1 MTTFNTDSTPPT
13 TANLP
18 IPLDDPRDDGE
29 PHAAVASSAPAAEA
43 IATIEGTG
51 RSDRADDELSP
62 PSDQPAPADTGQH
75 PTIAKRI
82 IFDGNAF
89 DIPRGTPDVIVRD
102 NNALR
107 RAYATAMAK
116 PELTQA
122 QMEDGTIEIDGYRV
136 PTLTLRVR
144 PQVKGA
150 SPADAPSL
158 LGALRR
164 VPRVHI
170 HDQGDDALVRLLLRG
185 ERITIDQ
192 AVRHNLGDR
201 CDRVAHPPLTTTYGG
216 IRLCSTLD
224 AIPSVAGAAG
234 ADIA

>member
-1 MTTFNTDSTPPT
+1 MTTFNNASTPST
-13 TANLP
+13 VELQATSV
-18 IPLDDPRDDGE
+18 DPRDDGE
-29 PHAAVASSAPAAEA
+29 LCVASPSPAPADEA
-43 IATIEGTG
+43 SATTEGTE
-51 RSDRADDELSP
+51 RSHSAGDELSP
-62 PSDQPAPADTGQH
+62 PSDQKEVVDKAPH

-82 IFDGNAF
+82 IFDGNCF
-89 DIPRGTPDVIVRD
+89 DIPHGTPDVIVRD

-122 QMEDGTIEIDGYRV
+122 QMEDGTVEIDGYRV

-158 LGALRR
+158 LAAMQR
-164 VPRVHI
+164 VPRVRI

-192 AVRHNLGDR
+192 AVRHSLGDR
-201 CDRVAHPPLTTTYGG
+201 CDRVAHPPSTTIYGG

-224 AIPSVAGAAG
+224 ALPAVSGATG

>member
-1 MTTFNTDSTPPT
+1 MTTFNNDSTPSTVDLPA
-13 TANLP
+13 TA
-18 IPLDDPRDDGE
+18 DDPRDDGE
-29 PHAAVASSAPAAEA
+29 LCAAAPSPVPAAEA
-43 IATIEGTG
+43 MATPEGTE
-51 RSDRADDELSP
+51 RSHSADVELSP
-62 PSDQPAPADTGQH
+62 PSDQKEVVDKEPHPA
-75 PTIAKRI
+75 IAKRI

-122 QMEDGTIEIDGYRV
+122 QMEDGTIEIDGYHV

-158 LGALRR
+158 LAALQR
-164 VPRVHI
+164 VPRVRNRN
-170 HDQGDDALVRLLLRG
+170 DGNDELVRVLLRG
-185 ERITIDQ
+185 GRITIDQ
-192 AVRHNLGDR
+192 AVRHSLGDR
-201 CDRVAHPPLTTTYGG
+201 CDRVAHPQSTTTYGG

-224 AIPSVAGAAG
+224 AIPAVGGAAG

>member
-1 MTTFNTDSTPPT
+1 MTTFNNDSMPSTVDLSAT
-13 TANLP
+13 SG
-18 IPLDDPRDDGE
+18 DPRDDGE
-29 PHAAVASSAPAAEA
+29 LRAAAPFPAPADEA
-43 IATIEGTG
+43 SATSEGTE
-51 RSDRADDELSP
+51 RSDRADDELSA
-62 PSDQPAPADTGQH
+62 PSEQREPADTTPH
-75 PTIAKRI
+75 PTIARRI

-89 DIPRGTPDVIVRD
+89 DIPHGTPDVIVRD

-122 QMEDGTIEIDGYRV
+122 QMEDGTVEIDGYCV

-144 PQVKGA
+144 PQVKGV

-158 LGALRR
+158 LAVLQR
-164 VPRVHI
+164 VPRVLNRN
-170 HDQGDDALVRLLLRG
+170 DGDDELVRLLLRG

-192 AVRHNLGDR
+192 AVRHSLGDR
-201 CDRVAHPPLTTTYGG
+201 CDRVAHPPSTTTYGG

-224 AIPSVAGAAG
+224 ALPAVGGAAG

>member
-1 MTTFNTDSTPPT
+1 MTTFNNDSTSST
-13 TANLP
+13 VDLP
-18 IPLDDPRDDGE
+18 ATSDDPRDSRE
-29 PHAAVASSAPAAEA
+29 PRAAAPALPSAAEA
-43 IATIEGTG
+43 MATTEGTEQ
-51 RSDRADDELSP
+51 SHRADDELSSPSEQREP
-62 PSDQPAPADTGQH
+62 PDTTLH

-82 IFDGNAF
+82 IFDGNTF
-89 DIPRGTPDVIVRD
+89 DIPHGTPDVIVRD
-102 NNALR
+102 NNVLR

-122 QMEDGTIEIDGYRV
+122 QMEDGTVEIDGYRV

-164 VPRVHI
+164 VPRVRT

-192 AVRHNLGDR
+192 AVRHSLGDR
-201 CDRVAHPPLTTTYGG
+201 CDRVAHPPSTTTYGG

-224 AIPSVAGAAG
+224 ALPAVGGAAG
-234 ADIA
+234 ADVA

>member
-1 MTTFNTDSTPPT
+1 MTVFNNDGTSPT
-13 TANLP
+13 NTNLP
-18 IPLDDPRDDGE
+18 ASPDVTRDE
-29 PHAAVASSAPAAEA
+29 AELCEAATPSTHAAKAGSTNE
-43 IATIEGTG
+43 TTE
-51 RSDRADDELSP
+51 RLDHADEKVSP

-82 IFDGNAF
+82 IFDGNTF

-150 SPADAPSL
+150 PPADAPSF

-164 VPRVHI
+164 VPRVRI

-201 CDRVAHPPLTTTYGG
+201 CDRVAHPPSTTTYGG